1 MKYSISEEHHKKG
14 FYIVELDGQGDITI
28 EKRELK
34 PLREMRTVEAKLDE
48 LLRHEICADYVF
60 VRLLDE
66 NPVLQPMEKIRTV
79 YPNAMHV
86 ERVLHKQGKTDTGEA
101 AASRHQMDD
110 MSLLKAFYREMRGN
124 ELSDMKQQIFLEVL
138 DEVREREGGRR

>member
-1 MKYSISEEHHKKG
+1 M
-14 FYIVELDGQGDITI
+14 
-28 EKRELK
+28 
-34 PLREMRTVEAKLDE
+34 
-48 LLRHEICADYVF
+48 
-60 VRLLDE
+60 
-66 NPVLQPMEKIRTV
+66 

-110 MSLLKAFYREMRGN
+110 MSLLKAFYREMRGERIVRCEAAN
-124 ELSDMKQQIFLEVL
+124 FLEVL